1 MTTNAAFI
9 CKRPLTDRV
18 MNRLHAGVC
27 IPTLRLADRQS
38 DELRQARQLLSR
50 RP

>member
-9 CKRPLTDRV
+9 CKRPLTDPV
-18 MNRLHAGVC
+18 MNRLHTGVC
-27 IPTLRLADRQS
+27 IPTLKLADRQA
-38 DELRQARQLLSR
+38 DELLHAGQLLSR